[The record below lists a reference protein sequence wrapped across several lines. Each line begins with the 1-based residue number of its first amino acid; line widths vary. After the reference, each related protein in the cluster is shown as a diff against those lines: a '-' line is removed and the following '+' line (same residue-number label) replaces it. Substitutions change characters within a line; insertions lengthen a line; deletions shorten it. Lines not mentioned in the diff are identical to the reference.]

1 MWPWSKFKQYEEEID
16 FLRHELVRLKS
27 EVQMANQQVRR
38 MTDRDARGR
47 FKK

>member
-1 MWPWSKFKQYEEEID
+1 MWPWSKIKALENEVAS
-16 FLRHELVRLKS
+16 LRKELAVLNMDNDMLRQK
-27 EVQMANQQVRR
+27 MNR